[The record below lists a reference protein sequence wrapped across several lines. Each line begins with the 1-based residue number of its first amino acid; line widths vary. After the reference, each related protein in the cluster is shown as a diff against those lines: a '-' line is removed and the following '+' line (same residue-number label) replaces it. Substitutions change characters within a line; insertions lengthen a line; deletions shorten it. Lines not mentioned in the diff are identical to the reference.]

1 MTLSPGLDNQAGRH
15 GIYAHSGEIPKPGA
29 LAPWPGATADLTCL
43 PLNIMF
49 PPNQQKQEV

>member
-1 MTLSPGLDNQAGRH
+1 MGFMRIRGKSPKQ
-15 GIYAHSGEIPKPGA
+15 GA

-49 PPNQQKQEV
+49 PPNQQKHEA